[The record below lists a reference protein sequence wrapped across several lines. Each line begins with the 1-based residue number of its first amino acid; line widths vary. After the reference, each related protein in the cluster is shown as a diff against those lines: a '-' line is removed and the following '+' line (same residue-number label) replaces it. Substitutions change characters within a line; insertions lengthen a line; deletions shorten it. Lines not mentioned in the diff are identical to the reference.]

1 MVREEHP
8 YLEDDHLL
16 VALLVEHL
24 TQEPAEVARQ
34 LVIARIARSVLLRVV
49 DVSELER
56 RKTVA
61 DLLLHLFNHTIQHGK
76 IAVLTEND
84 VNKDIVLWGCQS
96 ID

>member
-34 LVIARIARSVLLRVV
+34 LVIARISRSVLLRVV
-49 DVSELER
+49 DVRELER

-61 DLLLHLFNHTIQHGK
+61 DLLLHLFNYTIQHGK

-96 ID
+96 IN